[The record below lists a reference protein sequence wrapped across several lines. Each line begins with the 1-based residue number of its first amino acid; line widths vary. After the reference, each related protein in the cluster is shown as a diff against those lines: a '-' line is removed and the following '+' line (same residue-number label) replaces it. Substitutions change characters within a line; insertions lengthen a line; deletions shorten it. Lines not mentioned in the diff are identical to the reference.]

1 MITEE
6 VKEEARAVLDAIEAS
21 KMDPARKSHLRRM
34 LVRAEEGTNGL
45 APEAK
50 LQNVSESVFDL
61 CLLQVFDMIDADKAG
76 RGRAGLYGMIRECK
90 WAIVALA
97 AIVCGM
103 LAFRPELAG
112 LIGTLAG
119 K

>member
-1 MITEE
+1 MITEA
-6 VKEEARAVLDAIEAS
+6 VKEETKAVLAAIDASGI
-21 KMDPARKSHLRRM
+21 DPRRKSSLRKM

-45 APEAK
+45 TPEQK
-50 LQNVSESVFDL
+50 LQTVSESVFDL

-76 RGRAGLYGMIRECK
+76 RGRTGLYGMIRECK

>member
-1 MITEE
+1 MGSFPIN
-6 VKEEARAVLDAIEAS
+6 S
-21 KMDPARKSHLRRM
+21 
-34 LVRAEEGTNGL
+34 
-45 APEAK
+45 
-50 LQNVSESVFDL
+50 
-61 CLLQVFDMIDADKAG
+61 QVFDMIDADKSG
-76 RGRAGLYGMIRECK
+76 RGRVGLYGMIRECK

-97 AIVCGM
+97 AVVCAM